1 MKNCGD
7 SAVLPK
13 LSIYHRSIRVL
24 VDNHIKNIN
33 CSLFPIDRR
42 CMTSLTAVMM
52 RDGEGEV

>member
-7 SAVLPK
+7 STVLLK
-13 LSIYHRSIRVL
+13 LSMYHRSTRVF

-33 CSLFPIDRR
+33 CSLFTIDRR